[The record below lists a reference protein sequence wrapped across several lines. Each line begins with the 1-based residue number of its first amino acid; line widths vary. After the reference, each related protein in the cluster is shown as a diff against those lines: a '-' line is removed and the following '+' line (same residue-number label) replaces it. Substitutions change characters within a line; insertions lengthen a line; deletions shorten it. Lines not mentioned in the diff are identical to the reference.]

1 MTHGNGK
8 ACYPLEPTIPWSS
21 CTNPLAI
28 YQFRCFD
35 QSFSRYL
42 LVVANRLELVADF
55 RLSNC
60 STRHTGILVVPIRLL
75 HDARV
80 TVVVTIISPAVATTI
95 AITSLLKGVIGCLR
109 SWDCHCDLHSKW
121 KHSCQDVDW
130 GLHC

>member
-1 MTHGNGK
+1 MVRLVILLNPPSLGVHV
-8 ACYPLEPTIPWSS
+8 PIPWQFISS
-21 CTNPLAI
+21 GASINL
-28 YQFRCFD
+28 
-35 QSFSRYL
+35 SRYL